1 MAISPETT
9 PNTPATSATPRALLI
24 ANAAKPEAAHAAQ
37 SLREAIGAGVEFT
50 ETDASD
56 EPPSPTLAFDV
67 AVVVGGDGTL
77 IGQTRR
83 LVACGKPI
91 VGVNAGRL
99 GFLAEFDVADLVR
112 HRALVFG
119 ANPPLRRRMLLSVEV
134 VAPDGTVREHGL
146 AINDAV
152 ITAGAPHRM
161 IEMALSVDDDQQG
174 VDITGDGVILATPT
188 GSTAYSAS
196 AGGPIVHPDVE
207 GITITPICAQSLAF
221 RPVVIGAHE
230 TIALALR
237 RVNEGTCVILDG
249 QRHLR
254 VARGD
259 TVRARRH
266 DRRADF
272 VANPSNRYWDAL
284 RAKMR
289 WAAPPVY
296 RS

>member
-1 MAISPETT
+1 MTT
-9 PNTPATSATPRALLI
+9 TKPRALLI
-24 ANAAKPEAAHAAQ
+24 ANAAKPEAVQAAGAV
-37 SLREAIGAGVEFT
+37 RAAISGRVDLVEIDA
-50 ETDASD
+50 TDA
-56 EPPSPTLAFDV
+56 PPPASLAFDI

-77 IGQTRR
+77 IAQTRR
-83 LVACGKPI
+83 LVDLGKPI

-112 HRALVFG
+112 HEALVF
-119 ANPPLRRRMLLSVEV
+119 AAHAPLRQRMLLSVEV
-134 VAPDGTVREHGL
+134 VAPDGRVREQGL

-152 ITAGAPHRM
+152 VTAGAPHRM
-161 IEMALSVDDDQQG
+161 IEMALAVDDDQQG
-174 VDITGDGVILATPT
+174 VDITGDGVIVATPT

-207 GITITPICAQSLAF
+207 GIVITPICAQSLAF

-230 TIALALR
+230 TIALSLR
-237 RVNEGTCVILDG
+237 RVNDGTCVILDG

-266 DRRADF
+266 DRRADV

-284 RAKMR
+284 RSKMR